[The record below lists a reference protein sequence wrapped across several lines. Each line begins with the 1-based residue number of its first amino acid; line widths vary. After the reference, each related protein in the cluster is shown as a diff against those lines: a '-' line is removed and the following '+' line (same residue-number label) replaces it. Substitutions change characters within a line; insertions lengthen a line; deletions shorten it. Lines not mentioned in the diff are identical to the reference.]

1 VSAAEETGR
10 GPAGRDDGSGAE
22 APGGATAPRGPADFA
37 RACLTALVRGERP
50 PAPPEGGIYGRRAAC
65 FVSLKRSGELR
76 GCIGT
81 LLPAE
86 VDLGHEIARNTAAA
100 AFSDPRFP
108 PVAADEIEG
117 LSCSVDVLGPP
128 EPTDMAS
135 LDPRRYGVIV
145 SAGGRRGVLLPDL
158 PGVDTVAQQVGIA
171 LQKGGISPDE
181 PFAVERFTVERFR
194 EGDDAPA

>member
-1 VSAAEETGR
+1 VSAAEDKGL
-10 GPAGRDDGSGAE
+10 
-22 APGGATAPRGPADFA
+22 GPADFA
-37 RACLTALVRGERP
+37 RLCLAALVRGRRP
-50 PAPPEGGIYGRRAAC
+50 PEPPAGGIYGRRAAC

-81 LLPAE
+81 LIPAE
-86 VDLGHEIARNTAAA
+86 LDLGHEIVRNTAAA

-108 PVAADEIEG
+108 PVGADEVEG

-128 EPTDMAS
+128 EPSDLAG

>member
-1 VSAAEETGR
+1 MSAADETGQ
-10 GPAGRDDGSGAE
+10 GPAGPGDGCRADP
-22 APGGATAPRGPADFA
+22 PGGAAASRGPADFA
-37 RACLTALVRGERP
+37 RRCLAALVRGEHP
-50 PAPPEGGIYGRRAAC
+50 PAPPERGLYGRRAAC

-86 VDLGHEIARNTAAA
+86 VDLGHEIVRNTAAA

-108 PVAADEIEG
+108 PVGPDEVEG
-117 LSCSVDVLGPP
+117 LCCSVDVLGSP
-128 EPTDMAS
+128 EPTDLAG